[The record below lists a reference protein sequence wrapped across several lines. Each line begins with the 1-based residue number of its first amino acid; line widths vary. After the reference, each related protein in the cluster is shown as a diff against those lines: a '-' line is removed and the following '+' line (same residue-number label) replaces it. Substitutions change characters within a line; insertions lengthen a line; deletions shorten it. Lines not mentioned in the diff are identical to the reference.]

1 MGVCFVSQEDDCEP
15 RIRRLLI
22 YTGSDHREH
31 SKKTGSGRK
40 PMKALGEVC
49 ETEYDSATPKDE
61 KEAGVRIHQ
70 LPNQC
75 WLTAVLKV
83 LIL

>member
-1 MGVCFVSQEDDCEP
+1 
-15 RIRRLLI
+15 
-22 YTGSDHREH
+22 
-31 SKKTGSGRK
+31 
-40 PMKALGEVC
+40 MKALGEVC

-75 WLTAVLKV
+75 
-83 LIL
+83 